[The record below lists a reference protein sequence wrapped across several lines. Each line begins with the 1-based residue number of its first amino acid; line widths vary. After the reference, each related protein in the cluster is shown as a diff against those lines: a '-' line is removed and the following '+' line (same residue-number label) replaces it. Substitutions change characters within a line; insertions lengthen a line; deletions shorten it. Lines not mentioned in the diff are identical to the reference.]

1 MFQRSGGARMAGTVF
16 NSHHRGQ
23 RDDKTEAWWPPY
35 LCDPLPEQIVET
47 AECACLARQTGKM
60 ADNDRKHELEKKKA
74 KLAAMR

>member
-1 MFQRSGGARMAGTVF
+1 MFQRSRGARMAGTVF

-47 AECACLARQTGKM
+47 AECACLARQSTVWDRREKWPIMTG
-60 ADNDRKHELEKKKA
+60 NTS
-74 KLAAMR
+74 